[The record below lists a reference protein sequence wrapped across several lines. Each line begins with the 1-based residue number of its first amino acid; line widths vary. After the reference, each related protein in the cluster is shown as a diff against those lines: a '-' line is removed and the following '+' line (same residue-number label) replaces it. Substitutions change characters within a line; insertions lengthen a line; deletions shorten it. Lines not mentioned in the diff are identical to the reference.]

1 MRRTHNVGMITE
13 ELRWFL
19 AVAETEHVTD
29 AAALVGTSQ
38 PTLSRAIGRLEH
50 RLGTRLFD
58 RDHNRLRLNAS
69 GRIYR
74 RHARR
79 ALEELESAQDQIAT
93 LLPPPADPLCL
104 AAAHSLGGWLVP
116 RLLEDY
122 RQRSPHARVRVRQDS
137 AAAALD
143 QLADGSAQLA
153 VTSPQPS
160 PPGYG
165 WLPLG
170 EEPLL
175 LAVPTGH
182 PLARRAAE
190 HTPDRA
196 IRPTEPV
203 ELAELA
209 DERFVIMRQDVG
221 LREIT
226 CRIFHRAGL
235 TAPVAGE
242 AGTVAE
248 IVTAVASRQGLAL
261 VPAYAVADHPGI
273 RLLPLSTPDAYRT
286 AGLTWRRDHPLP
298 PQARRFRAFA
308 ATWRP
313 AGP

>member
-1 MRRTHNVGMITE
+1 MITE

-29 AAALVGTSQ
+29 AAALVGTTQ

-50 RLGTRLFD
+50 QLGTPLFD
-58 RDHNRLRLNAS
+58 RDRNRLRLNRS

-79 ALEELESAQDQIAT
+79 ALEELESARDQMAA
-93 LLPPPADPLCL
+93 LLPPPADPLRL
-104 AAAHSLGGWLVP
+104 AYAHSLGGWLVP
-116 RLLEDY
+116 EVLEAY
-122 RQRSPHARVRVRQDS
+122 RRQSPDAPVRVRQDS
-137 AAAALD
+137 AVGVLD
-143 QLADGSAQLA
+143 LLGDGSAELA
-153 VTSPQPS
+153 ITSPQPS
-160 PPGYG
+160 TPGYG

-170 EEPLL
+170 QEPLL
-175 LAVPTGH
+175 LAVPAGH
-182 PLARRAAE
+182 PLIASAAARALQL
-190 HTPDRA
+190 TDL
-196 IRPTEPV
+196 V
-203 ELAELA
+203 

-226 CRIFHRAGL
+226 CRIFDRAGL

-248 IVTAVASRQGLAL
+248 IVAAVASQQGLAL
-261 VPAYAVADHPGI
+261 VPANAAVGHPGI
-273 RLLPLSTPDAYRT
+273 HLLPLSTPDAYRT
-286 AGLTWRRDHPLP
+286 TGLTWRRDHPLP

-308 ATWRP
+308 AARRP